1 MTSVKCVLR
10 VVCCAMAFG
19 AAGPGRA
26 QGEFPYDRELI
37 LDVAPMRGSKR
48 IPNIDVAANGA
59 IVVEM
64 WCNRVEGQIV
74 VAADTITVMTGQATD
89 RPCPP
94 ERAHGDAEFSAA
106 LAE

>member
-1 MTSVKCVLR
+1 
-10 VVCCAMAFG
+10 MAK
-19 AAGPGRA
+19 AAAAVNAFTGVDRRMSEIGRC
-26 QGEFPYDRELI
+26 
-37 LDVAPMRGSKR
+37 
-48 IPNIDVAANGA
+48 NGA

-94 ERAHGDAEFSAA
+94 ERAHGDAEFIAA
-106 LAE
+106 LTEVTNWQWQGHLLVLIGPRKLHFRLPTN